1 MVMAIA
7 KHTLWIIGLAG
18 YFVMRPSAATDSAGI
33 ENILSKAE
41 GLNREE

>member
-1 MVMAIA
+1 MAIA

-18 YFVMRPSAATDSAGI
+18 YFVMRPSTATDNAGI
-33 ENILSKAE
+33 KNILSETE

>member
-1 MVMAIA
+1 MG

-18 YFVMRPSAATDSAGI
+18 YFVMRLSAATDNTGI
-33 ENILSKAE
+33 KNILSEAE